1 MKINESYYFSSI
13 IYTFMNLKIDWKKAV
28 PHLIAV
34 GVFLVISVAMSLPAF
49 EGKVLS
55 AHDDL
60 QYRGSA
66 KEVQDYREQFGKE
79 PLWTNSMFG
88 GMPSYLIT
96 FKPEGN
102 FIEKFIFPLLNEGL
116 PRPANSIFV
125 ALLSFYIM
133 LLTFK
138 LNSWSSMLGALGFGL
153 TTYHFIILGAG
164 HFNKMVAIS
173 FIPLVVAGI
182 NLFFDKQYI
191 PGAIITGLGMSFEML
206 GNHPQMTYYYFSFFI
221 SIYLIYRLVDAIIK
235 KQVVHG
241 LIASAGIALMLI
253 IGGITTANRLLPVNE
268 YTPYS
273 TRGKSELVKHK
284 ENSDQTDGLD
294 KSYIVGYSYGKGDI
308 FSMWIPNF
316 KGPKNGLLYD
326 NPIAKEAVKGNERE
340 VLKSFDQYWGG
351 QDASGGA
358 LYSGAIIFFLFVLG
372 IFIVQNP
379 IKYIVLFSVII
390 TLLLSWGKNFMGLT
404 ELFINHFPLYNK
416 FRAVNS
422 ILVVMEFSVPLLAAM
437 ALYEFMNKKD
447 YFQQTLKIAGND
459 SKVKNEYVFYGIAG
473 LTGGLALIGYLM
485 PGLLQSYFQ
494 PGEVEEITNALKNQ
508 GAGDTDIN
516 RMLSIIETAR
526 MAIFKA
532 DAIRSAILIFL
543 GAGLMWAYAKQKI
556 TTTTLAAGLI
566 IITIGDLY
574 TVNGR
579 YLNEKN
585 YRKPNELIRPTT
597 ANNSILQDKDP
608 NFRVANLSVSTFN
621 DGITSYFHK
630 SIGGYHGA
638 KMERYQELIEF
649 GIMPD
654 LNKIFQSKATTA
666 EQIMEVFRS
675 MQITNMLNTKY
686 YIFSAEQPALPN
698 PYAFGNAWTVSNIV
712 WVNNADEE
720 LDALQQHNLRE
731 TAIIDKRFESIL
743 SGFSPQK
750 DSTVSIKLTSYQ
762 PNNLIYEFNAS
773 SDQIVVFS
781 EIFYDKGWNAYID
794 DVATDHFRV
803 NYVLRGLKVPAGKHT
818 IEFDFAPAS
827 YAKGVMISKIS
838 SGILLLILVGGIF
851 SIFWQHRK
859 NSQA

>member
-1 MKINESYYFSSI
+1 
-13 IYTFMNLKIDWKKAV
+13 MNLRIDWKKAV
-28 PHLIAV
+28 PHLVAV
-34 GVFLVISVAMSLPAF
+34 GLFLVISVAMSLPAF

-66 KEVQDYREQFGKE
+66 KEVQDYREEFGKE

-102 FIEKFIFPLLNEGL
+102 FIEKFIFPILNNGL

-125 ALLSFYIM
+125 ALLCFYIM

-138 LNSWSSMLGALGFGL
+138 LDPWSSILGALGFGL
-153 TTYHFIILGAG
+153 TTYHFIIMGAG
-164 HFNKMVAIS
+164 HFNKMVTIS

-191 PGAIITGLGMSFEML
+191 PGAIVTGLGMSFEML

-221 SIYLIYRLVDAIIK
+221 SIYLIYRFIDALLK
-235 KQVVHG
+235 KQALHG
-241 LIASAGIALMLI
+241 VIASAGIAVMLV

-268 YTPYS
+268 YSPYS
-273 TRGKSELVKHK
+273 TRGQSELVSHK
-284 ENSDQTDGLD
+284 ENTDQTAGLD

-326 NPIAKEAVKGNERE
+326 NPHAREAVKASERE
-340 VLKSFDQYWGG
+340 MLKSFDQYWGG

-372 IFIVQNP
+372 IFIVQHP
-379 IKYIVLFSVII
+379 VKYIILFSVLI

-404 ELFINHFPLYNK
+404 EFFINYFPLYNK

-422 ILVVMEFSVPLLAAM
+422 ILVVMEFSVPILAAM
-437 ALYEFMNKKD
+437 ALYEFVTKKD
-447 YFQQTLKIAGND
+447 YFQDTLKIAGTD
-459 SKVKNEYVFYGIAG
+459 TKVKNEYVFYGVFG
-473 LTGGLALIGYLM
+473 LTGALALIAYLM

-508 GAGDTDIN
+508 GAGDADIN
-516 RMLSIIETAR
+516 RMLGIAETAR

-532 DAIRSAILIFL
+532 DAIRSAIIITL
-543 GAGLMWAYAKQKI
+543 GAGLMWAFAKQKI
-556 TTTTLAAGLI
+556 NAMILAAGLI
-566 IITIGDLY
+566 VITLGDLY
-574 TVNGR
+574 TINGR

-649 GIMPD
+649 AIMPD

-666 EQIMEVFRS
+666 EEMMAVFQS

-686 YIFSAEQPALPN
+686 YIFSGEQPALPN
-698 PYAFGNAWTVSNIV
+698 PYAFGNAWLVSKIV

-720 LDALQQHNLRE
+720 LDALQQNNLRE
-731 TAIIDKRFESIL
+731 TAVVDKRFENLL
-743 SGFSPQK
+743 SGFTGQP
-750 DSTVSIKLTSYQ
+750 DSTASIRLTSYQ
-762 PNNLIYEFNAS
+762 PNNLVYEFQAAT
-773 SDQIVVFS
+773 DQVVVFS

-794 DVATDHFRV
+794 EVATDHFRV
-803 NYVLRGLKVPAGKHT
+803 NYVLRGLKVPAGKHA
-818 IEFDFAPAS
+818 IEFDFAPAT
-827 YAKGVMISKIS
+827 YAKGVRISQAS
-838 SGILLLILVGGIF
+838 SGILMMILIGGIGF
-851 SIFWQHRK
+851 MIRQRMKQEKASK
-859 NSQA
+859 A

>member
-1 MKINESYYFSSI
+1 
-13 IYTFMNLKIDWKKAV
+13 MNLPINWKKV
-28 PHLIAV
+28 LPHLFAV
-34 GVFLVISVAMSLPAF
+34 VLFLVISIAMSLPAF

-60 QYRGSA
+60 QYRGAA
-66 KEVQDYREQFGKE
+66 KEVQDYRDEFGKE
-79 PLWTNSMFG
+79 PLWTNSMFS

-102 FIEKFIFPLLNEGL
+102 FIEKFIFPILNNGL

-138 LNSWSSMLGALGFGL
+138 LDSWSSMLGALGFGL

-164 HFNKMVAIS
+164 HFNKMIAIS

-191 PGAIITGLGMSFEML
+191 PGAIVTGLGMSFEML

-221 SIYLIYRLVDAIIK
+221 SIYLIYRFIDAMLK
-235 KQVVHG
+235 KQVLHG
-241 LIASAGIALMLI
+241 VIASAGIAAMLA

-273 TRGKSELVKHK
+273 TRGKSELVSHK
-284 ENSDQTDGLD
+284 ENSDQTAGLD

-326 NPIAKEAVKGNERE
+326 NPQARDAVKGNERE
-340 VLKSFDQYWGG
+340 ILKSFDQYWGG

-372 IFIVQNP
+372 IFIVQHSV
-379 IKYIVLFSVII
+379 KYIVLFSVLI
-390 TLLLSWGKNFMGLT
+390 TLLLSWGKNYMSFT
-404 ELFINHFPLYNK
+404 EFFINNFPLYNK

-422 ILVVMEFSVPLLAAM
+422 ILVVMEFSVPILAAL
-437 ALYEFMNKKD
+437 ALYEFVSKKD
-447 YFQQTLKIAGND
+447 YFQQNLKIARIET
-459 SKVKNEYVFYGIAG
+459 KIKNEYVFYGVFC
-473 LTGGLALIGYLM
+473 LTGVLALIAYMM
-485 PGLLQSYFQ
+485 PGLIQNYFQ
-494 PGEVEEITNALKNQ
+494 PGEVDEITNALKKQ
-508 GAGDTDIN
+508 GAKDADISH
-516 RMLSIIETAR
+516 MLNVVETAR
-526 MAIFKA
+526 IAIFKA
-532 DAIRSAILIFL
+532 DAIRSAIIITL
-543 GAGLMWAYAKQKI
+543 GAGLMWAFAKQKI
-556 TTTTLAAGLI
+556 DGRILLVGLI
-566 IITIGDLY
+566 AITIGDLY
-574 TVNGR
+574 TVNSR

-585 YRKPNELIRPTT
+585 YKKPNELIRPTV

-654 LNKIFQSKATTA
+654 LNKIFQSKASTI
-666 EQIMEVFRS
+666 EQMMEIFKS

-686 YIFSAEQPALPN
+686 FIFNSEQPALQN
-698 PYAFGNAWTVSNIV
+698 PYAFGNAWTVNKIV

-720 LDALQQHNLRE
+720 LDALQQYNLRE
-731 TAIIDKRFESIL
+731 TAIIDRRFEKML
-743 SGFSPQK
+743 SGFNIQP
-750 DSTVSIKLTSYQ
+750 DSTVQIRLKSYQ
-762 PNNLIYEFNAS
+762 PNNLVYEFEAAS
-773 SDQIVVFS
+773 EQLVVFS
-781 EIFYDKGWNAYID
+781 EIFYDKGWNASID

-803 NYVLRGLKVPAGKHT
+803 NYVLRGLKVPAGKHK
-818 IEFDFAPAS
+818 IEFDFAPSS
-827 YAKGVMISKIS
+827 YTKGVRISQAS
-838 SGILLLILVGGIF
+838 SGILMLILIGGVGLMIRQRIKQEKA
-851 SIFWQHRK
+851 SK
-859 NSQA
+859 V

>member
-1 MKINESYYFSSI
+1 
-13 IYTFMNLKIDWKKAV
+13 MNLRIDWKKAF
-28 PHLIAV
+28 PHLVAV
-34 GVFLVISVAMSLPAF
+34 GLFLVISVAMSLPAF

-60 QYRGSA
+60 QFRGAA
-66 KEVQDYREQFGKE
+66 KEVQDYRDEYGKE

-88 GMPSYLIT
+88 GMPTYLIT
-96 FKPEGN
+96 FIAEGN
-102 FIEKFIFPLLNEGL
+102 FIEKFIFPILNKGL

-138 LNSWSSMLGALGFGL
+138 LDPWSSILGALGFGL
-153 TTYHFIILGAG
+153 TTYHFIIMGAG
-164 HFNKMVAIS
+164 HFNKMVTIS

-191 PGAIITGLGMSFEML
+191 SGAIITGLGMSFEML

-221 SIYLIYRLVDAIIK
+221 SIYLIYRFVDVILK
-235 KQVVHG
+235 KQAMHG
-241 LIASAGIALMLI
+241 VIASAGIAVMLV
-253 IGGITTANRLLPVNE
+253 IGGITTANRMLPVNE

-273 TRGKSELVKHK
+273 TRGKSELISHK
-284 ENSDQTDGLD
+284 NKSDQTAGLD

-326 NPIAKEAVKGNERE
+326 NPHAREAVRGSERE
-340 VLKSFDQYWGG
+340 ILKSFDQYWGG

-358 LYSGAIIFFLFVLG
+358 LYSGAIIFFLFVMG
-372 IFIVQNP
+372 IFIVQHP
-379 IKYIVLFSVII
+379 VKYIVLFSVLIS
-390 TLLLSWGKNFMGLT
+390 LLLSWGKNYMSLT
-404 ELFINHFPLYNK
+404 EFFINNFPLYNK

-422 ILVVMEFSVPLLAAM
+422 ILVVMEFSVPILAAM
-437 ALYEFMNKKD
+437 ALYEFVTKKD
-447 YFQQTLKIAGND
+447 YFQHTLKIAGKD
-459 SKVKNEYVFYGIAG
+459 TKIKNEHLFYGIYG
-473 LTGGLALIGYLM
+473 ITGGLALIAYLM
-485 PGLLQSYFQ
+485 PDLIQSYFQ

-508 GAGDTDIN
+508 GAGDSDIN
-516 RMLSIIETAR
+516 RMLGVAETAR

-532 DAIRSAILIFL
+532 DAIRSAIIITL
-543 GAGLMWAYAKQKI
+543 GAGLMWAFAKQKI
-556 TTTTLAAGLI
+556 NAVMLSIGLI
-566 IITIGDLY
+566 IITLGDLY
-574 TVNGR
+574 NVNGR

-585 YRKPNELIRPTT
+585 FKKPNELIRPTI

-621 DGITSYFHK
+621 DAITSYFHK

-666 EQIMEVFRS
+666 EQMMEVFKS

-686 YIFSAEQPALPN
+686 YIFSGEQPALLN
-698 PYAFGNAWTVSNIV
+698 PYAFGNAWPVNKLV

-731 TAIIDKRFESIL
+731 TAVIDKRFENIL
-743 SGFSPQK
+743 TGFTLQL
-750 DSTVSIKLTSYQ
+750 DSTARIKLTSYQ
-762 PNNLIYEFNAS
+762 PNNLVYEFEAS
-773 SDQIVVFS
+773 KDQVVVFS

-803 NYVLRGLKVPAGKHT
+803 NYVLRGLKVPAGKHI

-827 YAKGVMISKIS
+827 YAKGVRISQAS
-838 SGILLLILVGGIF
+838 SGILMLIIVGGIGYIIWKRMKQEKT
-851 SIFWQHRK
+851 SK
-859 NSQA
+859 A